1 MRPHKRPC
9 FFYSFVTFIR
19 TVFTLLCLFS
29 TILFAIIG
37 VLWARPDAGQ
47 DIETRNG
54 IGMKM
59 NRFAKIYLCLAVLLL
74 LLLGA
79 SASAETTVTFSPENP
94 KMGEY
99 VDVTVTPG
107 RQGAVGVRYELSTSK
122 GVVFK
127 DKDKELSKH
136 YTASFRPREQGT
148 YTLTAIVSYGKK
160 DEESVSI
167 TIPVSGTAEIQ
178 EGSDVLYSQKDG
190 WWHDKTYSK
199 KHHRSLEKA
208 GCAIFTLSHVLQRM
222 GFTGEEV
229 MPDKLATKYSGMYI
243 EGRGTD
249 NERLLMTAG
258 ENFGFQTHH
267 DLIESE
273 SELKIWLNQGC
284 RFSFM
289 IVIGHIALADG
300 LSEDGTK
307 VHVVDSAPGATA
319 ERIKKATMYIQKDNG
334 IFAAVASPEEPK
346 YLVDEENARVYE
358 LKFTAVEGNITGGY
372 VSTVEVD
379 DETGDVTITNKKP
392 VTNIEVEKVWAGD
405 ITAGEATMVLYQV
418 TGKKGASFTDGNGKK
433 KDGITK
439 PIPYGSMAFVI
450 GITDKQYYI
459 AWKDSFG
466 FINKE
471 SAELLPVSE
480 DSFRTGLITLNG
492 KTAGTSPI
500 TVRKEPSAKAKSIGE
515 WKPGTPVAV
524 ISEKGDFYFVE
535 GKGLRGWV
543 NQKFLKLEGEKNDG
557 QKVDEGE

>member
-1 MRPHKRPC
+1 MPE
-9 FFYSFVTFIR
+9 
-19 TVFTLLCLFS
+19 
-29 TILFAIIG
+29 
-37 VLWARPDAGQ
+37 Q
-47 DIETRNG
+47 DIEHGNG

-59 NRFAKIYLCLAVLLL
+59 NRFTKIYLCLAVLLL

-107 RQGAVGVRYELSTSK
+107 REGAVGVRYELSTSK

-127 DKDKELSKH
+127 DKDKKTTKH
-136 YTASFRPREQGT
+136 YNASFRPREQGT
-148 YTLTAIVSYGKK
+148 YTLTAIISYGKK

-178 EGSDVLYSQKDG
+178 EGTDVLYSQKDG

-229 MPDKLATKYSGMYI
+229 LPDKLATKYSGMYI

-258 ENFGFQTHH
+258 EKFGFQTHH

-319 ERIKKATMYIQKDNG
+319 ERIKKASMYIQKADG
-334 IFAAVASPEEPK
+334 TFAAVASPEEIPGCRWFFETGEYGGLEYWLDLSYCAK
-346 YLVDEENARVYE
+346 QGMRPVRSSWLKLNDESVADMEYAGALVSKVTLAGAEESQR
-358 LKFTAVEGNITGGY
+358 
-372 VSTVEVD
+372 VSTRD
-379 DETGDVTITNKKP
+379 LQWTTTGSETPQLAQI
-392 VTNIEVEKVWAGD
+392 
-405 ITAGEATMVLYQV
+405 

-433 KDGITK
+433 KDGISK
-439 PIPYGSMAFVI
+439 PIPYGTMVFVL
-450 GITDKQYYI
+450 GITEKQYYI

-466 FINKE
+466 FISKE
-471 SAELLPVSE
+471 AAELLPVSE
-480 DSFRTGLITLNG
+480 ESFRTGLITLNG

-515 WKPGTPVAV
+515 WKPGTPIAV
-524 ISEKGDFYFVE
+524 ISEKGDFCFVE

-543 NQKFLKLEGEKNDG
+543 NQKFLKLEGEENDG
-557 QKVDEGE
+557 KKVDEGE